1 MPNYGYLSHHGIKGQ
16 KWGIRRYQNT
26 DGTLTPAGRE
36 RYYKDRVKQLK
47 TEYYSKTEVS
57 KRSKQGLEKYIR
69 KNYGDT
75 YFKDRDLVDQRRTRR
90 IAVGVLS
97 AGAVAAGAVLTTGA
111 LAGLGE
117 KSLIEADSRNRN
129 TDFKQRVNNILNDKD
144 EIEKL
149 EADKKLYRIIF
160 GSEKDKH
167 KIINESTYTTDNPAD
182 RALYNNYLV
191 DQQSLFGSSNNKKE
205 VTYETNKDIY
215 VAKGKLLFDFALEAI
230 GSDKKVDDLNV
241 KEIQDYAD
249 KISGPLGGL
258 WANRIKAP
266 EGASDFMKAENAI
279 FRLMLKDASGNLKD
293 EDSKKLRKK
302 LLDWGYNAVKDYTDS
317 GILSDSPKILL
328 NASEDVNIDK
338 IKEITD
344 FDTIKANVILGLKK
358 KGK

>member
-1 MPNYGYLSHHGIKGQ
+1 MERTLIHHGIKGQ
-16 KWGIRRYQNT
+16 KWGIRRYQNA

-47 TEYYSKTEVS
+47 TEYYSKTEAS

-75 YFKDRDLVDQRRTRR
+75 YFKDKDLVDQRRTRR
-90 IAVGVLS
+90 IAVGVLG

-117 KSLIEADSRNRN
+117 MSIVEADSRNRSS
-129 TDFKQRVNNILNDKD
+129 DFRQRVDNILNDKD

-149 EADKKLYRIIF
+149 EADKKLYRIVY
-160 GSEKDKH
+160 GSEKDKQ

-182 RALYNNYLV
+182 RALYKRYLG
-191 DQQSLFGSSNNKKE
+191 DMQNPLGLGNNKKE

-215 VAKGKLLFDFALEAI
+215 VAKGKLLFDFALEAV

-241 KEIQDYAD
+241 KEIQDYVD
-249 KISGPLGGL
+249 GLTGPFAGL
-258 WANRIKAP
+258 YARMKPP
-266 EGASDFMKAENAI
+266 EGAEDFINARNAI
-279 FRLMLKDASGNLKD
+279 FRLPQKDASGNLKD

-302 LLDWGYNAVKDYTDS
+302 LLDWGYNAVKDYTDA
-317 GILSDSPKILL
+317 GILGDSPKILL
-328 NASEDVNIDK
+328 NASEDVDIDK
-338 IKEITD
+338 IKDVNT
-344 FDTIKANVILGLKK
+344 FDAIKANVILGLKK

>member
-1 MPNYGYLSHHGIKGQ
+1 MERTLIHHGIKGQ
-16 KWGIRRYQNT
+16 KWGIRRYQNP

-47 TEYYSKTEVS
+47 TEYYNKTEAS

-97 AGAVAAGAVLTTGA
+97 AGTVAAGVVLTTGT

-117 KSLIEADSRNRN
+117 MSLTEADNRNRN
-129 TDFKQRVNNILNDKD
+129 TDFKQRVDNILNDKD

-149 EADKKLYRIIF
+149 EADKKLYRIIY
-160 GSEKDKH
+160 GSEKDKQ

-182 RALYNNYLV
+182 RALYKNYLG
-191 DQQSLFGSSNNKKE
+191 DMQNPLGLGNNKKE
-205 VTYETNKDIY
+205 VTYETNKDVY

-241 KEIQDYAD
+241 KEIQDYVD
-249 KISGPLGGL
+249 KVSGPLGGL

-266 EGASDFMKAENAI
+266 EGTEDFVKARSAI
-279 FRLMLKDASGNLKD
+279 FKLPQKDASGNLKN

-302 LLDWGYNAVKDYTDS
+302 LLDWGYNAVKDYTDA
-317 GILSDSPKILL
+317 GILGDSPKILL
-328 NASEDVNIDK
+328 NASEDVDINK
-338 IKEITD
+338 IKDVTD
-344 FDTIKANVILGLKK
+344 FDAIKAKIILGLKK